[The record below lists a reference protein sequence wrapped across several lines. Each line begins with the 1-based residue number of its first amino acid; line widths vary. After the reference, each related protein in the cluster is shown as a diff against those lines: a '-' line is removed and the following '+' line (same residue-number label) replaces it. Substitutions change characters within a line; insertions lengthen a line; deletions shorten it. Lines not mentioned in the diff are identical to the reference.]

1 MNAKLQM
8 ILSMLI
14 FGTVGIFVK
23 FIDMP
28 TGFIA
33 AVRGGVGAIMIAL
46 FMLIT
51 KKKPDF
57 REIVKKLPLIIL
69 SGAAMG
75 FNWIL
80 LFESYR
86 YTSVAVATTCYYMAP
101 IFVVIASPFVLKEKL
116 SVKSVACVAVALF
129 GSALVSGIIGSDA
142 PSFAGVLLALGAAL
156 LYATV
161 MLTNKF
167 LGNLSAYER
176 TTAQLLVAGV
186 TVLPYA
192 CVVGG
197 KATFTPVTLVCL
209 SVVALVHTGIAY
221 TLYFGATTKLSAKTI
236 AVLSYID
243 PASAILLSALILREK
258 ISLPEI
264 IGAILIIG
272 AAFVSET
279 KFKKGQSK

>member
-1 MNAKLQM
+1 MNAKIQM
-8 ILSMLI
+8 VLSMLI

-33 AVRGGVGAIMIAL
+33 AVRGGVGAVVIAL

-51 KKKPDF
+51 RKKPDF
-57 REIVKKLPLIIL
+57 KELLKKLPLIIL

-86 YTSVAVATTCYYMAP
+86 HTSVAVATTCYYMAP

-116 SVKSVACVAVALF
+116 TVKNMLCVAVSLL
-129 GSALVSGIIGSDA
+129 GSALVSGIVGAEA
-142 PSFAGVLLALGAAL
+142 PAFVGVVLALGAAV

-176 TTAQLLVAGV
+176 TSAQLLVAGL

-192 CVVGG
+192 VIVGG
-197 KATFTPVTLVCL
+197 KSAFTPITVTCL
-209 SVVALVHTGIAY
+209 SVVALVHTGFAY
-221 TLYFGATTKLSAKTI
+221 TLYFGAMKKLSAKTI
-236 AVLSYID
+236 AILSYID
-243 PASAILLSALILREK
+243 PASAIVLSALILREK
-258 ISLPEI
+258 ITLAEI
-264 IGAILIIG
+264 IGAVLIVG
-272 AAFVSET
+272 AALVSEI
-279 KFKKGQSK
+279 KLKKVKS